1 MGQDTYKLVRVINA
15 GRIILG
21 LEKGYGRGADL
32 YEKLEQEE
40 LTLAWST
47 RDRRIVFGSTERGFE
62 IGDYVLVKFEGFKR
76 GIVQDAYKTGMED
89 DRIYEVYLYD
99 HGLIVQV
106 GDRYVAALQPNWKQ
120 QPLPRT
126 VIVQLPG
133 VFPVKRVL
141 NLAKQALGES
151 VEFIA
156 QTSEWPRRTNTLVEQ
171 WLQAD
176 CIQRLT
182 VTVFKTNDDETVYGD
197 IVRKTSD
204 ALESLI
210 DMLLREKLGVENESH
225 RTAQLRL
232 DCTPVKLS
240 KGKDSSRRFLDDTSS
255 DSGNQ
260 QPEPSTSKASRMKEA
275 TKKGAGKAETKSSE
289 QGDRD
294 SKFLSSSSY
303 SDESSYFDV
312 ESNDLDGILEDNNSE
327 SDIRMGIPGYLLV
340 RGTYAR
346 PPYKRVEDFQLP
358 KKIIKALENIGL
370 SELSSLQ
377 KAVAP
382 NFLQGLD
389 LIVIAADGGKH
400 TGKHARLL
408 SYFLTV
414 LRLTYDLYENMENF
428 DGCSPETIIVC
439 NSFAS
444 GTNFERFIQS
454 LLKFSHHLPLRVK
467 FMHKDDPKQAWRLPN
482 GVSILILTMKNLSE
496 ILQTYKG
503 NKLFDKLRFVIFEE
517 VELYLS
523 QYFADLKNFIAIAS
537 GNIRGGTLLPFQL
550 TFSGSK
556 WTDDVES
563 LYKALGPN
571 RAPIVFIHAINQA
584 IRYARIQWNVHH
596 VQQDEKIS
604 KLIHLLKTSR
614 GCGNR
619 IVIACSTVPVA
630 RAVHEA
636 LNDLANIE
644 TRLILTN
651 FSQANFDNSKGGH
664 RIISDNFKGGP
675 LIIPDDFMGT
685 CGVTDATCLISFD
698 IPEASKDSS
707 SKKPTAALRFGYFWK
722 KIRYIDD
729 DDNAS
734 DPDVNLTFHFLL
746 TGEEHNFY
754 ALYKFAETLDNVTFP
769 PKLKALADSMGLEAC
784 HKELCEGI
792 KLFGFCNFADP
803 TQCAG
808 RHEFT
813 KQDFRKMTH
822 APFTG
827 EVEFRITKCEN
838 PSLYRVQLL
847 RHYIYKAGKRNCEAS
862 YINELKRRS
871 NHLAKNNTD
880 EKIQRKSDF
889 EEGSVWAILD
899 PETNILTRCKITK
912 ILSKDVFN
920 NPKTVHVYCI
930 DSGIGLNPSVDD
942 LYQLSKEQRG
952 WAPLVVELVLANLKP
967 PNSEM
972 EYRQIHTKNARKL
985 TEDKIYNAKIW
996 LSIGNTIW
1004 VNPMVEY
1011 HIDPYTKY
1019 TVKGNSIRL
1028 DLMGM
1033 GAADYNSVHLKN
1045 LNNLVRKHGDLY
1057 RGSEYEIAPS
1067 NPAQD
1072 ELSESLVKED
1082 FHQIGDDYRW
1092 AFVELSSSNK
1102 FDPADIT
1109 TMFGKDPWTFYGVHR
1124 KNAKTLTDLETDLSS
1139 CIADYISEHYPTY
1152 DELFAELYEPQ
1163 MIVAVKEPD
1172 EDKWNR
1178 AMIMSKYDLEDQSK
1192 QGFAVYFVD
1201 HGDRAYDVTAKDM
1214 FPIPRKFVARMPFQI
1229 IAFKLEHVIPLRGG
1243 KEWEETD
1250 KEAFLDL
1257 ILPNC
1262 DSKNIELL
1270 AYHKVD
1276 NSGLPVSC
1284 RYYEAVAFLDDKELG
1299 ELLVEQGKAEYKAG
1313 KENLVAEVKDKLLQ
1327 FYNTVV
1333 DGHLRESDDDE
1344 DECNGVDGQRCLTF
1358 DDGSAVE
1365 EDDKF
1370 DFNLGDELV
1379 QQLMESMGMK
1389 AGNKDV
1395 VKKINSSDLE
1405 EEVLP
1410 GPPVGEE
1417 PIVEQSTSQSVQLNA
1432 SSVLTAQEAIKN
1444 FNASVKL
1451 TPTVKWRQ
1459 TDTSLILTVL
1469 VPDIQEFDLRI
1480 GADKRTICFQ
1490 TLKPANYG
1498 FTLKSFGK
1506 VVKYDAYP
1514 TGQCLKLTF
1523 TKRLAGAKWI
1533 RVMSDKDAKLMW
1545 LKPDTDYVTSEDDE
1559 DDEEEDYESDDQE
1572 KWLYE
1577 RDEDEENTEM
1587 YLTLEAE
1594 AEIGENANLFDS
1606 SGSESE

>member
-1 MGQDTYKLVRVINA
+1 MEQETYKLIRVINA

-21 LEKGYGRGADL
+21 LENRYGRDAAL
-32 YEKLEQEE
+32 YQKLEQEE
-40 LTLAWST
+40 LTLAWNT
-47 RDRRIVFGSTERGFE
+47 RDRSTDIGFE
-62 IGDYVLVKFEGFKR
+62 IGDYVLVRSEGFKR
-76 GIVQDAYKTGMED
+76 GIVKDAYRTGID
-89 DRIYEVYLYD
+89 DELMYEVYLCD
-99 HGLIVQV
+99 HGLIVEV
-106 GDRYVAALQPNWKQ
+106 ACRHTAALPLNCKQ
-120 QPLPRT
+120 QALPRT
-126 VIVQLPG
+126 VIVQLHG
-133 VFPVKRVL
+133 VFPATSFLDLNKR
-141 NLAKQALGES
+141 ALGQPA
-151 VEFIA
+151 EFIT
-156 QTSEWPRRTNTLVEQ
+156 QISEWPSRTNTLVKQ
-171 WLQAD
+171 WLEAD
-176 CIQRLT
+176 CIQHLT

-204 ALESLI
+204 ALESLK
-210 DMLLREKLGVENESH
+210 DMLLREKLGIENESH
-225 RTAQLRL
+225 RIAQLRF
-232 DCTPVKLS
+232 DCATAKLS
-240 KGKDSSRRFLDDTSS
+240 KVKDSSWRFLDDTSS

-260 QPEPSTSKASRMKEA
+260 QPEPSTSKA
-275 TKKGAGKAETKSSE
+275 GKAKTQSSE

-303 SDESSYFDV
+303 LDQSSYFDV

-377 KAVAP
+377 KAVAS
-382 NFLQGLD
+382 NFIQGLD
-389 LIVIAADGGKH
+389 LIVIAADGGKPI
-400 TGKHARLL
+400 GKQARLL

-439 NSFAS
+439 NSFAT
-444 GTNFERFIQS
+444 GKNFERFIQS
-454 LLKFSHHLPLRVK
+454 LLQFSHHLPLRVK
-467 FMHKDDPKQAWRLPN
+467 FMHRDDPKQAWRLPN

-496 ILQTYKG
+496 ILQTYEG

-517 VELYLS
+517 LELYLS

-563 LYKALGPN
+563 LYKALGPK
-571 RAPIVFIHAINQA
+571 RAPVLFIHAINQA
-584 IRYARIQWNVHH
+584 IRYSRIQWIVHH

-604 KLIHLLKTSR
+604 KLIHLLKTSCD
-614 GCGNR
+614 CGNSD
-619 IVIACSTVPVA
+619 IVIACSTVAVA
-630 RAVHEA
+630 TTVHEA
-636 LNDLANIE
+636 LNDLANIQ

-651 FSQANFDNSKGGH
+651 FSASNYDNWGPRSI
-664 RIISDNFKGGP
+664 RDNFEGGP

-698 IPEASKDSS
+698 MPEASIASS

-722 KIRYIDD
+722 NIRHIDD
-729 DDNAS
+729 DDNAG

-754 ALYKFAETLDNVTFP
+754 ALYKFAETLDVTFP
-769 PKLKALADSMGLEAC
+769 PNLKALADSMGLEAQE
-784 HKELCEGI
+784 HKKLCEGI
-792 KLFGFCNFADP
+792 SLFGFCNFADP
-803 TQCAG
+803 THCAG

-813 KQDFRKMTH
+813 KQDFREMTH

-827 EVEFRITKCEN
+827 EVEFRITKCVN
-838 PSLYRVQLL
+838 PSLYQVQLL
-847 RHYIYKAGKRNCEAS
+847 RHYIYNAGKRNCEVS
-862 YINELKRRS
+862 YINELKRRT
-871 NHLAKNNTD
+871 NHLAKNTD
-880 EKIQRKSDF
+880 EKIQRKPDF
-889 EEGSVWAILD
+889 EEGSVWAVLD
-899 PETNILTRCKITK
+899 PETNILTRCKIMK
-912 ILSKDVFN
+912 VLAKDVFN

-930 DSGIGLNPSVDD
+930 DSGISLNPSVDD
-942 LYQLSKEQRG
+942 LHQLSEEQRG

-967 PNSEM
+967 PNAEM

-985 TEDKIYNAKIW
+985 TDDKIYNAKIW

-1011 HIDPYTKY
+1011 HIDPYTKH
-1019 TVKGNSIRL
+1019 TVKGSSIRL
-1028 DLMGM
+1028 DLIGM
-1033 GAADYNSVHLKN
+1033 RAADYNSVHLKN

-1057 RGSEYEIAPS
+1057 RGSVNEITPS
-1067 NPAQD
+1067 NSAQD

-1109 TMFGKDPWTFYGVHR
+1109 TMFVKDPWTFYGVHR
-1124 KNAKTLTDLETDLSS
+1124 KNAKLLAVLKSDLNS

-1163 MIVAVKEPD
+1163 MIVAVKQPD

-1178 AMIMSKYDLEDQSK
+1178 AMIMSKYDLKDQSN
-1192 QGFAVYFVD
+1192 QGFEVYFVD
-1201 HGDRAYDVTAKDM
+1201 HGDRAYDITAKDM
-1214 FPIPRKFVARMPFQI
+1214 FPIPRKFVTRMPFQI
-1229 IAFKLEHVIPLRGG
+1229 IAFKLEHVMPLRGG

-1250 KEAFLDL
+1250 QEAFIDL

-1262 DSKNIELL
+1262 DSKDIQLL
-1270 AYHKVD
+1270 AYLKVD

-1344 DECNGVDGQRCLTF
+1344 DERNGVDGRHCLMF
-1358 DDGSAVE
+1358 DDRSALE

-1370 DFNLGDELV
+1370 DFNLEDELV
-1379 QQLMESMGMK
+1379 PQFMESMGMK
-1389 AGNKDV
+1389 AGNKDAV
-1395 VKKINSSDLE
+1395 NKINRSELQ

-1410 GPPVGEE
+1410 GPPVREE
-1417 PIVEQSTSQSVQLNA
+1417 SIVEQSTSQSVQLNA
-1432 SSVLTAQEAIKN
+1432 STVLTASKAVKN

-1469 VPDIQEFDLRI
+1469 VPDIQEFDLQI
-1480 GADKRTICFQ
+1480 GVDKRTICFQ
-1490 TLKPANYG
+1490 TLKPASYG
-1498 FTLKSFGK
+1498 FILKSFGK
-1506 VVKYDAYP
+1506 VVKYDANP

-1523 TKRLAGAKWI
+1523 TKRLAGAKWV

-1545 LKPDTDYVTSEDDE
+1545 LKPDTDYVTSEDE
-1559 DDEEEDYESDDQE
+1559 DDEKDSESDEYE
-1572 KWLYE
+1572 KWVYE
-1577 RDEDEENTEM
+1577 RDEEEESTEM
-1587 YLTLEAE
+1587 
-1594 AEIGENANLFDS
+1594 F
-1606 SGSESE
+1606 